1 MLVAGVP
8 GTPTSTGMTAGTR
21 TPLNVSLDL
30 PFTFGLGTYGEMLPV
45 VKSMSEPMEI
55 GPGEGMELVLLL
67 STADA
72 RFLRPKSA
80 RPHRIFVWDE
90 VCKRWQYAGKFELHQ
105 RMVHKEV
112 K

>member
-1 MLVAGVP
+1 MFQKINVAQIRRELLKRLGD
-8 GTPTSTGMTAGTR
+8 ARWQTR
-21 TPLNVSLDL
+21 GRL
-30 PFTFGLGTYGEMLPV
+30 PATFFTHPAWV
-45 VKSMSEPMEI
+45 EI
-55 GPGEGMELVLLL
+55 DELKIKVL

-90 VCKRWQYAGKFELHQ
+90 VCKRWQYAGKFEQHQ
-105 RMVHKEV
+105 RMVHKEE